1 MKFEKFFAKAT
12 GTAPYPYQAKFA
24 TSDALP
30 HLLEVPTGSGKTA
43 TAVLGWLWRRRHGSA
58 AIKRTTGRR
67 LVFCLPMRT
76 LVDQT
81 AQACRKWL
89 GALGLADEVPVWV
102 LQGGSIARDWDEAP
116 ERDAIVIGT
125 QDQLL
130 SRALNRGYAMSRF
143 RWPIHFGWLNNDCV
157 WVFDE
162 IQLMGSG
169 LSTSAQLHALRE
181 AFGAFGPVHTVWMSA
196 TVAPGI
202 LDTVDL
208 RKLRTKD
215 ELRTQGLDAE
225 DRRALEKRLK
235 ARKPLSA
242 MAHDPKKPAATAKK
256 IVELHAKGTLTLVV
270 VNQVARARELVDAFT
285 KLGVTAELIHSRFRP
300 HERRATSSRAL
311 ASDFE
316 GILVATQ
323 AIEAGVDIDA
333 RLLVTELASWSS
345 MVQRFGRCNRAGQR
359 KDASV
364 LWLDVPSK
372 DKEARPY
379 TVEELDVARARL
391 EQLDDVGPARLA
403 AIGIDPVRPALPVL
417 RRTDLF
423 ALFDTQADLA
433 GHDIDVSGYVRT
445 SEHDSDVQVFWRAEA
460 PSAEMKAPHP
470 DELCRVP
477 VEQLRSL
484 LGKDGR
490 ARRWSSL
497 RGTWEEMRERD
508 LHPGLTLLLSVEQ
521 GGYSPTL
528 GWTGNAADE
537 PHEVPLPSD
546 AEALDD
552 DAGDRWTT
560 HQRCYVELAVHSG
573 DVVDAVGA
581 LHDSL
586 AELAELPWP
595 ALQRAARWHDL
606 GKAHAAFQAM
616 LIANLPDDDERRDG
630 RLWAKSD
637 GDHTGRCERSHFR
650 HELASALAFMDQG
663 GGDLEV
669 YLVAAHHGKVRMA
682 IRSRPNESP
691 PRGESGIDRDRAF
704 ALGVWDGDEL
714 PRVELGGGVV
724 AQGQRLSLDVMKLG
738 RQSRDGERRPSWTER
753 SLALLDELG
762 PFRLAYLE
770 ALLRIAD
777 WRGTRVRM
785 GGEHG

>member
-12 GTAPYPYQAKFA
+12 GTDPYPYQAKFA

-43 TAVLGWLWRRRHGSA
+43 TAVLGWLWRRRHGSP
-58 AIKRTTGRR
+58 AIRRITGRR

-76 LVDQT
+76 LVEQT

-89 GALGLADEVPVWV
+89 GALGLTDDVPVWV

-116 ERDAIVIGT
+116 ERDSIVIGT

-157 WVFDE
+157 WVLDE

-202 LDTVDL
+202 LETVDL
-208 RKLRTKD
+208 RKLWAKD
-215 ELRTQGLDAE
+215 EPRRQGLEAE
-225 DRRALEKRLK
+225 DRKALDKRLK

-242 MAHDPKKPAATAKK
+242 LAHDPKKPGATAKK
-256 IVELHAKGTLTLVV
+256 IAELHAKGTLTLVV
-270 VNQVARARELVDAFT
+270 VNQVARARELVEAFA

-300 HERRATSSRAL
+300 HERRQTSSRAL
-311 ASDFE
+311 DPKFD

-345 MVQRFGRCNRAGQR
+345 LVQRFGRCNRAGQR

-364 LWLDVPSK
+364 LWLDVASK

-391 EQLDDVGPARLA
+391 EELEDVGAARLA

-460 PSAEMKAPHP
+460 SSAEMKAPHP

-497 RGTWEEMRERD
+497 RNTWEDVRERD
-508 LHPGLTLLLSVEQ
+508 LHPGLTLLLTVEQ

-528 GWTGNAADE
+528 GWTGNAADK
-537 PHEVPLPSD
+537 PTEVPLPSD
-546 AEALDD
+546 AEALDAD
-552 DAGDRWTT
+552 DGDPWT
-560 HQRCYVELAVHSG
+560 HQHRYVELAVHSG

-616 LIANLPDDDERRDG
+616 LIEKLPDDDERRDG
-630 RLWAKSD
+630 RVWAKSD
-637 GDHTGRCERSHFR
+637 GEHAGRCERSHFR

-663 GGDLEV
+663 GDDLEV

-691 PRGESGIDRDRAF
+691 PRGEAGIDRDRAY

-753 SLALLDELG
+753 SLALLDEFG